1 MSKSNMY
8 TTYIMV
14 KKRGINVAVMIC
26 LVLVWKNTLSED
38 SSSGE

>member
-8 TTYIMV
+8 TTYIMA
-14 KKRGINVAVMIC
+14 KKRGINIAVMIC
-26 LVLVWKNTLSED
+26 VVLFWKNTLSEG